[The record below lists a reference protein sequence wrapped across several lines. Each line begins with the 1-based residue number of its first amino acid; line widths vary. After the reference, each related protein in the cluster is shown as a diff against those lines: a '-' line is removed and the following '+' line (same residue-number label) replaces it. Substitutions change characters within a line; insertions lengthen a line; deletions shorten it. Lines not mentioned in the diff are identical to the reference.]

1 VLYLRLIILSV
12 GGDVLVDSEMF
23 LVIDFM
29 NFKIK
34 SVQSFRCAH
43 MGRVC
48 VRVFIEI
55 SAHTCYTVFLKKK
68 LSLHALSLVLCLP
81 LPQFI
86 SFHLDFLNSNQVW
99 DVNLL
104 VVGT

>member
-1 VLYLRLIILSV
+1 V
-12 GGDVLVDSEMF
+12 GDDVTVDSEVL

-34 SVQSFRCAH
+34 SAQSFRCAH

-68 LSLHALSLVLCLP
+68 VKFACIVSGP
-81 LPQFI
+81 LPAPPSIHFI
-86 SFHLDFLNSNQVW
+86 SS
-99 DVNLL
+99 
-104 VVGT
+104 